1 VSRRLLARTRLVVT
15 ALAVIG
21 MLIGVLV
28 AYLVTTRAERY
39 SAQATLAMVPA
50 ADVPPDVAL
59 DFWEVLNRGQAT
71 RSAAVALGDARWLAG
86 AASATGLPASELSLS
101 AGAIPDT
108 TLITVTMEANSA
120 WAAEAALD
128 RVLADSVGYAA
139 KVSGPFK
146 LETIGAAYGSANTL
160 SPDRIQSLATLGIS
174 GLMVGAG
181 VGFLIS
187 RSAQG
192 RSAHRDDEPERVD
205 VHEQIPEEPSDE
217 ESGEPAIERNGKPL
231 SVKRL

>member
-1 VSRRLLARTRLVVT
+1 MTTLA
-15 ALAVIG
+15 AVG
-21 MLIGVLV
+21 LLIGALIGYF
-28 AYLVTTRAERY
+28 ATTRAERY

-59 DFWEVLNRGQAT
+59 DFWEVLNRGQAS
-71 RSAAVALGDARWLAG
+71 RSAAVALGDSRWLAG
-86 AASATGLPASELSLS
+86 ASEATGVPASELSFS

-108 TLITVTMEANSA
+108 TLITVTMEASSA

-146 LETIGAAYGSANTL
+146 LETIGVAYDSANSL
-160 SPDRIQSLATLGIS
+160 NPSLLQSQAMLGIS

-181 VGFLIS
+181 LGFVIS

-192 RSAHRDDEPERVD
+192 RSTRGGDEPEWS
-205 VHEQIPEEPSDE
+205 ELPESIPE
-217 ESGEPAIERNGKPL
+217 ESGERESREPASERNGKPL
-231 SVKRL
+231 TIKRL